1 MSAERRI
8 LIWVAILAAIV
19 VLLHVLSEV
28 LLPFVVGAAVAYF
41 LDPAAVRLERRGWSR
56 TLATSVISAAFF
68 LVVGAAVL
76 LLVPLL
82 QAQFVEFATHLPG
95 YVDRGWAVIQGAL
108 MEIQGRIAPEDFD
121 RLRAAL
127 GSHAGGALSW
137 LGDLLKGVV
146 SGGLALFNLL
156 SLVFLTPLVTFY
168 LLRDWP
174 KVTSRIESWLPRE
187 DAQGILTV
195 LSEIDAALAGFA
207 RGQAL
212 VCLTMG
218 VLYAAALSLAGLQF
232 GLLVG
237 LGIGALTVIPIV
249 GAAVGAVVSL
259 GLAALQFGTWPEIL
273 VIAGIFAAGQIFE
286 GNLLSPKLV
295 GDRVGLHPLWIV
307 FALLA
312 GGALFG
318 FLGVLLAVPVAS
330 ALGVLARHEVRR
342 YLASRFYTGP
352 SDSAGDNAA

>member
-1 MSAERRI
+1 MGEAGMSAERRI

-19 VLLHVLSEV
+19 VVLHVLSEV

-68 LVVGAAVL
+68 LIVGAAIL
-76 LLVPLL
+76 LLVPVL
-82 QAQFVEFATHLPG
+82 QAQIVEFATHLPG
-95 YVDRGWAVIQGAL
+95 YIDRGWAVVQGAL

-127 GSHAGGALSW
+127 GSQAGGALSW
-137 LGDLLKGVV
+137 LGELLKGFV

-174 KVTSRIESWLPRE
+174 KVTSRIESWLPRA
-187 DAQGILTV
+187 DAKAILTV

-218 VLYAAALSLAGLQF
+218 ILYAAALSLAGLQF

-237 LGIGALTVIPIV
+237 
-249 GAAVGAVVSL
+249 
-259 GLAALQFGTWPEIL
+259 
-273 VIAGIFAAGQIFE
+273 
-286 GNLLSPKLV
+286 
-295 GDRVGLHPLWIV
+295 
-307 FALLA
+307 
-312 GGALFG
+312 
-318 FLGVLLAVPVAS
+318 
-330 ALGVLARHEVRR
+330 
-342 YLASRFYTGP
+342 
-352 SDSAGDNAA
+352 